1 MEGIFAARWNHW
13 REGESIVEKRLSKE
27 PTIGNGCV
35 IVDSSL
41 GEWTEIGGE
50 NVLEHVRFDDFSYTG
65 SRCMLQNAWVQKF
78 VNIAPS
84 VRIGATDHPL
94 ERPTLHHFTYR
105 KRMYGFSDSDDTEFF
120 AHRESRRT
128 IVAHDAWIGHG
139 ALVKPGI
146 TIGIGAVVGMGAVV
160 TKSVPDYGIVVG
172 NPARLIRYRFDE
184 KTIASLL
191 RIAWWEWTYE
201 WIKERS
207 EDFSLDIREFVKKY
221 DR

>member
-1 MEGIFAARWNHW
+1 M
-13 REGESIVEKRLSKE
+13 
-27 PTIGNGCV
+27 
-35 IVDSSL
+35 
-41 GEWTEIGGE
+41 
-50 NVLEHVRFDDFSYTG
+50 
-65 SRCMLQNAWVQKF
+65 
-78 VNIAPS
+78 
-84 VRIGATDHPL
+84 
-94 ERPTLHHFTYR
+94 
-105 KRMYGFSDSDDTEFF
+105 
-120 AHRESRRT
+120 
-128 IVAHDAWIGHG
+128 
-139 ALVKPGI
+139 VKPGI